1 MINGDAVMKITITD
15 DFDQEKIRIS
25 GQAFRIDLCDDG
37 SYRYIHRGKVL
48 HLKQTGKT
56 EYEADCTKKE
66 WDSIWSEYF
75 DLNRNYKKIRNSI
88 DKNDEFLLNS
98 SKAGKGIRILKQ
110 DPFEML
116 ITFIISQRKNIP
128 AIKASVEKICTYF
141 GKEIKTKEGNLYA
154 FPTAEELYKADES
167 LLTKCS
173 LGYRLPY
180 ILDATR
186 RVYEKDMDLKALT
199 KLSDEELFEELKRVH
214 GVGDKVA
221 NCICLFGYGR
231 TGMAPV
237 DTWIKK
243 VIDEQYGGENPFAGY
258 GENAGIMQQYM
269 FYYARI
275 Q

>member
-1 MINGDAVMKITITD
+1 MMKVSITD

-25 GQAFRIDLCDDG
+25 GQAFRIDVCDDG
-37 SYRYIHRGKVL
+37 SYRYIHKGKVL
-48 HLKQTGKT
+48 HLRQISKT
-56 EYEADCTKKE
+56 EYEADCGKKD
-66 WDSIWSEYF
+66 WDNVWTEYF
-75 DLNRNYKKIRNSI
+75 DLNRDYKKIRSSI
-88 DKNDEFLLNS
+88 DKKDEFLLNS
-98 SKAGKGIRILKQ
+98 AKAGKGIRILKQ

-141 GKEIKTKEGNLYA
+141 GKEIKTKEGILYG
-154 FPTAEELYKADES
+154 FPTPEELYKADEG
-167 LLTKCS
+167 LLGKCS

-180 ILDATR
+180 VLDATR
-186 RVYEKDMDLKALT
+186 RVYQKDMDLKAIVG
-199 KLSDEELFEELKRVH
+199 LSDEDLFNELKRVH
-214 GVGDKVA
+214 GVGDKVS

-243 VIDEQYGGENPFAGY
+243 VIDEQYGGVNPFDRY

-269 FYYARI
+269 FYYARTV
-275 Q
+275 